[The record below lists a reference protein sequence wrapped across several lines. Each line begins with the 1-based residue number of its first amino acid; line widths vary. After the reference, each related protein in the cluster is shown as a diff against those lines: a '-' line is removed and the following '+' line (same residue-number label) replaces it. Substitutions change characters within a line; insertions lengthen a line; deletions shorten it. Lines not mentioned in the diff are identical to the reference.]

1 MARQARGT
9 FGFVGED
16 HIGKVAFP
24 PIQAAPAVPSSF
36 PHMFGLD
43 NRLRCLIPH
52 AIDQDP
58 YFRMTRDAA
67 PRCGFHKPALIESRF
82 FPALQGEGTKMN
94 ASDASTAIYVTDS
107 LKDIRS
113 KVNKYAFSGGRATVE
128 EHRRLGANLEVDVP
142 VKYLSFFLQDDAELE
157 HIKREYGAG
166 RMLSGEVKARLIEVL
181 GELVREHQEARS
193 LVTEDVV
200 SAFMAVRAMPHMFA

>member
-1 MARQARGT
+1 
-9 FGFVGED
+9 
-16 HIGKVAFP
+16 
-24 PIQAAPAVPSSF
+24 
-36 PHMFGLD
+36 MFGLD

-128 EHRRLGANLEVDVP
+128 EHRKLGANLEVDVP
-142 VKYLSFFLQDDAELE
+142 IKYLSFFLQDDQELE
-157 HIKREYGAG
+157 HIKKEYGAG
-166 RMLSGEVKARLIEVL
+166 RMLTGEVKARLIEVL
-181 GELVREHQEARS
+181 GELVREHEEARA
-193 LVTEDVV
+193 LVTDEVV